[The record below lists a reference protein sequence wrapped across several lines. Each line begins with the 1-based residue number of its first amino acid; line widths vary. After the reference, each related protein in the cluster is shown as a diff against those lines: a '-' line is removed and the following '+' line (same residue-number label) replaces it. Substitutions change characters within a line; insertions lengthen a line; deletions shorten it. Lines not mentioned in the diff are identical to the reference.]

1 MRVGSKI
8 VSVLKIQLKTAGF
21 FILVSFFSLPAMA
34 LDGFMVHGDGTVTDN
49 KTGLMW
55 AAMDNG
61 IPINW
66 MDAQRYCRKYT
77 GGGYTDWR
85 MPALAELASL
95 YDPGEKNKRGYHVT
109 QSINTTASSCWASET
124 RANKAARFNF
134 TYGSVY
140 WFRPAYSGPTRVL
153 PVRNGK

>member
-1 MRVGSKI
+1 MRKGSRR
-8 VSVLKIQLKTAGF
+8 VSILTIPLIAAGV
-21 FILVSFFSLPAMA
+21 FILISFFSLPAMA
-34 LDGFMVHGDGTVTDN
+34 KDRFIVHGDGTVTDN
-49 KTGLMW
+49 RTGLMW

-66 MDAQRYCRKYT
+66 MDAQQYCQKYT

-85 MPALAELASL
+85 MPALADLASL
-95 YDPGEKNKRGYHVT
+95 FDAGEKNRQGYHVAK
-109 QSINTTASSCWASET
+109 SISTTASSCWASEI
-124 RANKAARFNF
+124 RGNKAARFNF

-140 WFRPAYSGPTRVL
+140 WLRRAYSGPTRVL